1 MKEIDNYINS
11 IYKNA
16 DDDFEEIEEI
26 KNDMR
31 QHLIETVEE
40 LKREGKGEAE
50 SIKIAIERFGEA
62 PWIKAE
68 LSKVIPFTRKN
79 FNIALFVALGM
90 ITISFAFI
98 FCIANY
104 VRDEGTIKGVVM
116 ILSAPIYIILR
127 AIKLKESIKNKDA
140 VSLKLEWIRL
150 FFVIY
155 IAYLIGSY
163 IQYIQTFSDTSK
175 QINYSINLIPII
187 GIPNILKGMALKGL
201 GLNIFIRVVLKYFFR
216 YFLLGILAPIA
227 YNSFRKLNNCILL
240 GIAIY
245 IGIFLI
251 NSIFSIFG
259 LSYHREITINIDFLM
274 VAVLGVVI
282 GYFISNKKL
291 IKSK

>member
-16 DDDFEEIEEI
+16 DDDFEEIEEM
-26 KNDMR
+26 KSVMR

-40 LKREGKGEAE
+40 LKREGKSESE

-62 PWIKAE
+62 PGIKDE
-68 LSKVIPFTRKN
+68 LSKVIPFTRKH
-79 FNIALFVALGM
+79 FSVGLFVVLGM
-90 ITISFAFI
+90 IAVSFAFI

-104 VRDEGTIKGVVM
+104 VRDEGTIKGVIM

-127 AIKLKESIKNKDA
+127 AIKLKEIIKNKES
-140 VSLKLEWIRL
+140 VSLKIEWIRL

-155 IAYLIGSY
+155 IAYLVGSY
-163 IQYIQTFSDTSK
+163 IQYIQTFSDASK
-175 QINYSINLIPII
+175 QMYYSINLIPII

-201 GLNIFIRVVLKYFFR
+201 GINIFIRIVLKYFFR

-227 YNSFRKLNNCILL
+227 YNGFRKLNNCIFL
-240 GIAIY
+240 GITIY
-245 IGIFLI
+245 IGIFLL
-251 NSIFSIFG
+251 NCTFSFFG
-259 LSYHREITINIDFLM
+259 LSYHREIAINIDFLI

-282 GYFISNKKL
+282 GYFISSKKL
-291 IKSK
+291 IKS